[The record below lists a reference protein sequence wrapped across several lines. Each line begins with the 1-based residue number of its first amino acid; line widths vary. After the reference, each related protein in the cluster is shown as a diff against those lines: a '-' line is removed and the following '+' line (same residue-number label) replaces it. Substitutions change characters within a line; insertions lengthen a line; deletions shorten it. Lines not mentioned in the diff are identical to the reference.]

1 MLKSASVN
9 LLDSLAVSD
18 SARTALI
25 VGDDRLSYGDLFAR
39 AAGWRGHLLAQGLVP
54 GNQVV
59 LIAGN
64 SADFVIAHLACVGA
78 GLVLVPLNPQS
89 PLPELEAE
97 LAAVNPN
104 ALIVGPAGAEAH
116 RALVAAG
123 IAPPLVFAADPA
135 LCRAGCIDLS
145 ADGPTADVVAVDADH
160 IAALLFTSGTAGP
173 PKPAILT
180 HGNLTTSVAAIRA
193 LPLGFDTNRHTLLA
207 IIPLFHVFGLNVILN
222 FGLSIGAT
230 LVLGD
235 FGGPDQTAKQIREH
249 SVTVMG
255 GPPALWASLLDSTA
269 SASDF
274 ESVQLALSGASKLNG
289 RVAEALH
296 ERFGLD
302 VREGYG
308 LTESSGILT
317 SAMGTASPRG
327 SVGQQLPGVEL
338 RIVDQAGDDVLVG
351 DAGEILARGAMVS
364 PGYWNDDEATTRAKD
379 DAGWLRT
386 GDLAIVDENGCIS
399 IVDRLKDLIIVSG
412 FNVHP
417 VEVEAALQSHDEVL
431 LAAVVG
437 ESTDAHEES
446 VVAYVVLTP
455 NAGIDGAGLVAHC
468 QARLARYKVPQRV
481 SIVDAIPTTAVGKI
495 RRRDL
500 GS

>member
-25 VGDDRLSYGDLFAR
+25 IGEDRISYGDLFSR
-39 AAGWRGHLLAQGLVP
+39 AAKWRGHLTAQGLVP
-54 GNQVV
+54 GNQVA
-59 LIAGN
+59 LIAAN

-97 LAAVNPN
+97 LAAVSAK

-123 IAPPLVFAADPA
+123 VAPPLTFAADQA
-135 LCRAGCIDLS
+135 LCRAGCIDLV
-145 ADGPTADVVAVDADH
+145 ADGPTADVVAVVGDH
-160 IAALLFTSGTAGP
+160 PAALLFTSGTAGP

-180 HGNLTTSVAAIRA
+180 HGNLTTSIAAIRA
-193 LPLGFDTNRHTLLA
+193 LPLGFEASQHTLLV
-207 IIPLFHVFGLNVILN
+207 IIPLFHVFGLNVMLN

-235 FGGPDQTAKQIREH
+235 FAGPEQTVRLIRDN

-255 GPPALWASLLDSTA
+255 GPPALWTSLLGSTA
-269 SASDF
+269 STSDF
-274 ESVQLALSGASKLNG
+274 KSVQLALSGASKLNG
-289 RVAEALH
+289 RVAEALQD
-296 ERFGLD
+296 RFDLD

-317 SAMGTASPRG
+317 SAMGTPSPRG
-327 SVGQQLPGVEL
+327 SVGQLLPGVEL

-351 DAGEILARGAMVS
+351 DTGEILARGPMVS
-364 PGYWNDDEATTRAKD
+364 PGYWNDDEATARAQGD
-379 DAGWLRT
+379 DGWLRT

-417 VEVEAALQSHDEVL
+417 IEVETALQSHQDVL

-437 ESTDAHEES
+437 ESTDAGEES
-446 VVAYVVLTP
+446 IAAYVVLAP
-455 NAGIDGAGLVAHC
+455 NAVIDGAGLVEHC
-468 QARLARYKVPQRV
+468 RTRLARYKVPERV

-500 GS
+500 GT